1 MITNEVN
8 VTRSPV
14 QSKITVQYP
23 GIWTVH
29 LFFGP
34 DKKAIKAELSE
45 KIRFQPLTVD
55 EDIMDIILYYLKNTC
70 DTLDTIPQQI
80 DKPFQGQTEYDLFV
94 QPTTKELSTRTT
106 T

>member
-34 DKKAIKAELSE
+34 DKKAIKAEYQVS
-45 KIRFQPLTVD
+45 TVD
-55 EDIMDIILYYLKNTC
+55 RRRRYYGYYSL
-70 DTLDTIPQQI
+70 LPQ
-80 DKPFQGQTEYDLFV
+80 KHV
-94 QPTTKELSTRTT
+94 
-106 T
+106 